1 MKFLLL
7 QGKGFIRNN
16 ENDGRMRDSI
26 EVQLSVKKRE
36 KRSQD
41 FARSIFTILD
51 SLILAAAEI
60 LRDFAITPER
70 PSVN

>member
-1 MKFLLL
+1 
-7 QGKGFIRNN
+7 
-16 ENDGRMRDSI
+16 MRDSI
-26 EVQLSVKKRE
+26 EVQLSVKKGE

>member
-1 MKFLLL
+1 
-7 QGKGFIRNN
+7 
-16 ENDGRMRDSI
+16 MRDSI

>member
-1 MKFLLL
+1 
-7 QGKGFIRNN
+7 
-16 ENDGRMRDSI
+16 MRDSI

-60 LRDFAITPER
+60 LRDFAIYTGTAVSKLIPQLLGD
-70 PSVN
+70 N